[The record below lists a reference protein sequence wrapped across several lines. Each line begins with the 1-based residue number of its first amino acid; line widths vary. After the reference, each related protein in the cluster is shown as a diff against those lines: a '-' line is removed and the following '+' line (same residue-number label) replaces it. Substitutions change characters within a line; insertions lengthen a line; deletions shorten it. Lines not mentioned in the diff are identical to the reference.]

1 VTIGDIRAQLAEPWE
16 PVERAQTL
24 GTVVAV
30 GFLCLLKLILHDGW
44 IPVLDH
50 ANLVFHEAG
59 HKIYGIFGRTLG
71 LYGGTLG
78 QLSFPIIIAATYYW
92 KRQAIGFVVGLVW
105 LGENL
110 TDVARYMA
118 SVHAEVV
125 MLVGGTEHDWENIF
139 ARWHIVDNDDVPITR
154 VVRLVGWLFMIVP
167 PAWLWLRR
175 DRRKPAL
182 ESTTAR

>member
-1 VTIGDIRAQLAEPWE
+1 MTPDDIRKQLSEPWE
-16 PVERAQTL
+16 PIERSQAL
-24 GTVVAV
+24 AV
-30 GFLCLLKLILHDGW
+30 LIGVGLLCLTKLSLHDGW
-44 IPVLDH
+44 IPILDH

-59 HKIYGIFGRTLG
+59 HKIYGLLGRTPG

-78 QLSFPIIIAATYYW
+78 QLSFPVIIAATYYW
-92 KRQAIGFVVGLVW
+92 KRQAVGCVVGLVW

-125 MLVGGTEHDWENIF
+125 MLVGGSEHDWETIF
-139 ARWHIVDNDDVPITR
+139 ARWHIVDNDDVPYTR
-154 VVRLVGWLFMIVP
+154 VVRLIGWLFMIVP
-167 PAWLWLRR
+167 LIWLWLCR